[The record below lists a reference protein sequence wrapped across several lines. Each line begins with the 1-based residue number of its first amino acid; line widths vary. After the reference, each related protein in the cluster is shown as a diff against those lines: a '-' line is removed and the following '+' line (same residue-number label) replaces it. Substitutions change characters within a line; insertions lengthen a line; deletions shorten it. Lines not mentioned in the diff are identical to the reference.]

1 MPADCLIR
9 PLREADLST
18 ASAICRRA
26 FATFMRV
33 PDPQTFWTDREYVR
47 TRWRAD
53 PDAAL
58 AAEVNGALV
67 GSNFA
72 TRWGRFAFFGPL
84 TVTPELW
91 NQGIAHQLMTAT
103 IDLIDSWNV
112 TAAGLFTF
120 AHSPGHIHLYQKF
133 GFWPRFLTGLLA
145 KTAAE
150 PATVSFTRLSQAE
163 AGERNGMI
171 DACRALTADIYAG
184 LDVSAE
190 IRSVDAQQLG
200 DTVLL
205 NSGDSLDAFAVCHL
219 GTGTEA
225 GAYTCYVKFAAVS
238 PRAQAEHVFGQLLDA
253 CETLAVQQGM
263 RRVEAGVNLN
273 CGLAY
278 RSMLRR
284 GFTAE
289 SYGVS
294 MHRPDAP
301 AYNRHDTYVI
311 DDLR

>member
-112 TAAGLFTF
+112 TAAGSSR
-120 AHSPGHIHLYQKF
+120 SPTARPH
-133 GFWPRFLTGLLA
+133 PPVPEVRLLA
-145 KTAAE
+145 SVLDRAARQDSRR
-150 PATVSFTRLSQAE
+150 AGDRLVHQAL
-163 AGERNGMI
+163 AG
-171 DACRALTADIYAG
+171 
-184 LDVSAE
+184 
-190 IRSVDAQQLG
+190 RS
-200 DTVLL
+200 
-205 NSGDSLDAFAVCHL
+205 
-219 GTGTEA
+219 
-225 GAYTCYVKFAAVS
+225 
-238 PRAQAEHVFGQLLDA
+238 R
-253 CETLAVQQGM
+253 
-263 RRVEAGVNLN
+263 
-273 CGLAY
+273 
-278 RSMLRR
+278 
-284 GFTAE
+284 
-289 SYGVS
+289 
-294 MHRPDAP
+294 
-301 AYNRHDTYVI
+301 
-311 DDLR
+311 